1 MKTAT
6 KIVSAVAAGALA
18 CLSATGVRAEPP
30 REALASLVGT
40 WTLAAADV
48 VHPDGRRERDYGSVP
63 MGLLM
68 VDARGRYSLQI
79 FRSDRPRFAS
89 GDKTKGTPEEYSA
102 AVKGTST
109 HFGTVSVD
117 AAAHVLTFRIAAAS
131 FPNEDGTV
139 QKRAYELSGDLL
151 SYKVAPR
158 PNGDVPIS
166 TWRRVR

>member
-1 MKTAT
+1 MKTAM
-6 KIVSAVAAGALA
+6 KMVSAVAAAALA
-18 CLSATGVRAEPP
+18 FLSATGVRAESP
-30 REALASLVGT
+30 RDALAPLVGT
-40 WTLAAADV
+40 WTLASADV
-48 VHPDGRRERDYGSVP
+48 VHPDGRRERDYGSAP

-68 VDARGRYSLQI
+68 IDAKGRYSLQI

-89 GDKTKGTPEEYSA
+89 GDKAKGTAAEYSA

-109 HFGTVSVD
+109 HYGTVSVD
-117 AAAHVLTFRIAAAS
+117 PVAHILTFRIEAAS

-139 QKRAYELSGDLL
+139 QKRAYELTGDLL

-166 TWRRVR
+166 TWRHIR

>member
-1 MKTAT
+1 MKTAM
-6 KIVSAVAAGALA
+6 KIVSVVAAGALA
-18 CLSATGVRAEPP
+18 CLSPSGAQAKPP
-30 REALASLVGT
+30 RNVPAWLVGT

-48 VHPDGRRERDYGSVP
+48 VHPDGRRERDYGSAP
-63 MGLLM
+63 IGLFM
-68 VDARGRYSLQI
+68 VDAQGHYSLQI

-89 GDKTKGTPEEYSA
+89 GDKAKGTPQEYSA
-102 AVKGTST
+102 AFKGTST

-117 AAAHVLTFRIAAAS
+117 PVAHVLTFRIEAAS

-139 QKRAYELSGDLL
+139 QKRTYELTGDVL

>member
-1 MKTAT
+1 MKTAMR
-6 KIVSAVAAGALA
+6 IVSVVAAGALA
-18 CLSATGVRAEPP
+18 CLSASGGQAEPP
-30 REALASLVGT
+30 RNALASLVGT

-48 VHPDGRRERDYGSVP
+48 VHPDGRRERDYGSAP
-63 MGLLM
+63 MGLFM
-68 VDARGRYSLQI
+68 VDAQGRYSLQI

-89 GDKTKGTPEEYSA
+89 GDKANGTPEEYSA

-109 HFGTVSVD
+109 HYGTLSVD
-117 AAAHVLTFRIAAAS
+117 PTAHVLTFRIEAAS

-139 QKRAYELSGDLL
+139 QKRAYELTGDVL

-166 TWRRVR
+166 TWRRVP